1 MKTVNENTISL
12 IFCYARS
19 GGTLLNKHLIK
30 YDELVVLSEAHPIHH
45 EKGGI
50 HSIKEQLREWY
61 GIKTKSN
68 NYLEIILEAKKWC
81 DENNKYLVIR
91 DWSYIDF
98 AKSYLN
104 DNSPPNVSTNVKLL
118 EEKFELNKIAF
129 IRDGIDVY
137 LSQGKPIKEFSNEYL
152 RYVKYLKKIKIPMF
166 RYEDFIDNSE
176 FVISSIFKEL
186 KIDDIKGAVLTEV
199 VNENVVGDVHFSR
212 GNRSD
217 KLVKLKRRYASFLK
231 RRRILL
237 NEKLKEANQIMK
249 YSNSYYSKEL
259 EGLFEYL
266 IYILNARSEF
276 LIRIIKRCF
285 SKYRI

>member
-1 MKTVNENTISL
+1 LPENW
-12 IFCYARS
+12 
-19 GGTLLNKHLIK
+19 
-30 YDELVVLSEAHPIHH
+30 PIYPDP
-45 EKGGI
+45 
-50 HSIKEQLREWY
+50 HSSPPL
-61 GIKTKSN
+61 
-68 NYLEIILEAKKWC
+68 
-81 DENNKYLVIR
+81 YLVIR
-91 DWSYIDF
+91 GW
-98 AKSYLN
+98 
-104 DNSPPNVSTNVKLL
+104 PH
-118 EEKFELNKIAF
+118 
-129 IRDGIDVY
+129 DGG
-137 LSQGKPIKEFSNEYL
+137 LPT
-152 RYVKYLKKIKIPMF
+152 RF
-166 RYEDFIDNSE
+166 RTEPDFIDNSE